1 MRGKKRAASIVAAG
15 VGWAGLTL
23 EVFGMLPPPVD
34 HVGRISAVLA
44 TAGTIRLMLWAHQRP
59 IARAYELGYEMGRR
73 DQMKDVNVSHTKA
86 SVTAIREIFTGPAQP
101 AVGEY

>member
-23 EVFGMLPPPVD
+23 ELFGTLPAPID
-34 HVGRISAVLA
+34 HAGRMSAVLA

-73 DQMKDVNVSHTKA
+73 DQMKDVNARPTKA
-86 SVTAIREIFTGPAQP
+86 SVAAIRDIFAGPVAP
-101 AVGEY
+101 AVGD